1 MRSGTL
7 SSLREIQIKN
17 RDFNALCSLVHEVA
31 GIKLT
36 DAKSELV
43 RARLSKRM
51 RSLDIYDLGDYLR
64 YVKEDRTQDELITM
78 LDSLSTNLTSFF
90 RENAHFDFVKDTILP
105 GIVARAEQGG
115 DTSVRVWSAGC
126 STGEEPYTLALCLLE
141 QLTNL
146 RRYDPK
152 ILASDISTRVLET
165 GQKGIYI
172 EDRIRAI
179 PSALLHRYFVKVSE
193 GGRKY
198 YAVKDELKH
207 VVRFR
212 HLNLMEGWPMK
223 RQFDFI
229 FCRNTMIYFDKPT
242 QNKLVNRFYEQ
253 TKSGGYLILGHSES
267 LTGTTHQFKY
277 VKPTIYRKA

>member
-1 MRSGTL
+1 MHSGTI

-31 GIKLT
+31 GINLN

-51 RSLDIYDLGDYLR
+51 RSLNIFDLGAYLR
-64 YVKEDRTQDELITM
+64 YVEEDQTQDELITM

-90 RENAHFDFVKDTILP
+90 REKAHFDFVNKTIFP
-105 GIVARAEQGG
+105 EIEARAKKNAN
-115 DTSVRVWSAGC
+115 TSVRVWSAGC

-141 QLTNL
+141 NL
-146 RRYDPK
+146 PNPKRFDPK
-152 ILASDISTRVLET
+152 ILASDISTRVLDT
-165 GQKGIYI
+165 AQKGVYP
-172 EDRIRAI
+172 EDRVKAI
-179 PSALLHRYFVKVSE
+179 PKALLHRYFVKVVE
-193 GGRKY
+193 KGRKF

-207 VVRFR
+207 IVRFR
-212 HLNLMEGWPMK
+212 HLNLMERWPMK

-242 QNKLVNRFYEQ
+242 QNRLVNRFYEQ

-267 LTGTTHQFKY
+267 LTGTTHQFQY